1 MPSVGYIP
9 NTFED
14 RMIHL
19 LVDRSEMEK
28 DAISKLTKR
37 EIDVI
42 RMKYYELMKT
52 SEIAQAL
59 GLSDHWINKIE
70 QEAFR
75 KLRGII
81 LKQKTTVVDSKTG
94 MKENDWEC
102 LATSIARWMEC
113 QSTNPA
119 FFGNRHGVL
128 RQWAKDIIMW
138 RLTPDERQIL
148 LWYHGIMPYPGKSGQ
163 EYYDTVRSIHQKILG
178 LLLEDDLVV
187 KKAGYKQRV

>member
-28 DAISKLTKR
+28 EAISKLTQR

-59 GLSDHWINKIE
+59 GLSNDWINKIE
-70 QEAFR
+70 KEAFC
-75 KLRGII
+75 KLRCII

-94 MKENDWEC
+94 MRENDWEC
-102 LATSIARWMEC
+102 LASSIARWMEY

-119 FFGNRHGVL
+119 LFGKRHGIL

-148 LWYHGIMPYPGKSGQ
+148 LWYHGIMPKPGKSDQ
-163 EYYDTVRSIHQKILG
+163 EYYDTVDSIHRKILG